1 MYDNIIVRFQNT
13 NKTLYNTNKIP
24 YLCRPNGSISQ
35 CPNVLIMKLQTNPQL
50 ELASSYVRG
59 TNKNVFLTGKAGT
72 GKTTFL
78 HQLKKDSL
86 KRMAIV
92 APTGVA
98 AINAGGVTIHS
109 FFQLPFG
116 AWIPG
121 VQQQQRNFTSEKLKV
136 IRALDLLVID
146 EISMVR
152 ADLLDAI
159 DEVLRK
165 YKDRSKPFGGVQLLM
180 IGDLHQ
186 LPPIV
191 KDEEWAMLQPY
202 YTTAYFFGSRALQQ
216 SNPVAIELKHIYR
229 QADETFIG
237 LLNKVR
243 DNKIDAQVLDVLNSR
258 YQPNFEP
265 TDAEPYITLSSHNAS
280 AQAINTAKL
289 AKLTTELHTFKA
301 TVTGDFPAFSY
312 PTDEILEFKVGAQVM
327 FVKND
332 GIEKRY
338 YNGKIGKITRIADGT
353 IHVICPGSVM
363 PIMVGTVDWQNI
375 KYTLNDSTK
384 EMESDEIGCF
394 TQVPLKLAWAIT
406 IHKSQGLTFERAII
420 DANAAFAHG
429 QVYVALSRCKTF
441 EGIVL
446 KTKIAT
452 SSIRTDGVVRN
463 YSEDMDRNPP
473 TEQDLH
479 DSKIA
484 FQRELVRDLFDCRT
498 ISAAFSKANQTILGN
513 DHTIN
518 KSAVAA
524 FKDAYIQCENEVIAV
539 ADKFAPQMEFYL
551 FENTLPED
559 NATLQ
564 GRLQKAGVYFEEKL
578 YKTLW
583 QNLCKIIIETDNK
596 SIAEDAKKEMDAL
609 KKAIFIKN
617 ATFVAAQTAF
627 TTDTYL
633 RAKADADLDFARAAQ
648 AAAPQKNAVA
658 DSSSPH
664 PVLLNRLK
672 AWREQSATERSVELY
687 MIIST
692 PTLSE
697 LTEKLPTN
705 SKELGTIKGLGMIK
719 VRQFGEEI
727 TDIIQQYCQEYN
739 VPKTQFSLLDA
750 KPTPTAANM
759 AKGDTKLISFQM
771 FKAGK
776 TVAEIAASR
785 SLVSGTIEGHLVHF
799 VGTGELKI
807 TDVMPLEKVDKITTF
822 FAENPTKN
830 SADAMAHFQNQYSYN
845 DFRMVGAHL
854 KKA

>member
-1 MYDNIIVRFQNT
+1 
-13 NKTLYNTNKIP
+13 
-24 YLCRPNGSISQ
+24 
-35 CPNVLIMKLQTNPQL
+35 MKLQTNPQL
-50 ELASSYVRG
+50 ELAANYVRG

-165 YKDRSKPFGGVQLLM
+165 YKDRTKPFGGVQLLM

-191 KDEEWAMLQPY
+191 KDEEWAMLQPH

-243 DNKIDAQVLDVLNSR
+243 DNKIDAQVLDLLNSR

-265 TDAEPYITLSSHNAS
+265 TEAEPYITLSSHNAS
-280 AQAINTAKL
+280 AQAINTTKL
-289 AKLTTELHTFKA
+289 GKLTTDLHTFKA
-301 TVTGDFPAFSY
+301 VVRGDFPAFSY
-312 PTDEILEFKVGAQVM
+312 PTEEVLEFKVGAQVM

-332 GIEKRY
+332 SPEKRY
-338 YNGKIGKITRIADGT
+338 YNGKIGKITSIKEGT
-353 IHVICPGSVM
+353 IYVTCPGSVM
-363 PIMVGTVDWQNI
+363 PIAVGAVDWTNI
-375 KYTLNDSTK
+375 KYTLNDGTK
-384 EMESDEIGCF
+384 EMDADEIGSF

-473 TEQDLH
+473 TEQDLQR
-479 DSKIA
+479 SKME
-484 FQRELVRDLFDCRT
+484 FQRSLVRELFDCKT

-518 KSAVAA
+518 KSAVEA
-524 FKDAYIQCENEVIAV
+524 FKNCYIQCENEIIAV
-539 ADKFAPQMEFYL
+539 AEKFVPQMEFYL
-551 FENTLPED
+551 FEETLPET

-564 GRLQKAGVYFEEKL
+564 ARLQKAGVYFEEKL
-578 YKTLW
+578 YKNLW
-583 QNLCKIIIETDNK
+583 QALCKIIIETDNK
-596 SIAEDAKKEMDAL
+596 SLSEDAHKEMDAL
-609 KKAIFIKN
+609 KKAVFIKN
-617 ATFVAAQTAF
+617 ATFVAAQKAF
-627 TTDTYL
+627 TSDSYL
-633 RAKADADLDFARAAQ
+633 RAKADADLDYAKAAQ
-648 AAAPQKNAVA
+648 AAAPSKSAIA
-658 DSSSPH
+658 DATSPH

-672 AWREQSATERSVELY
+672 SWREQTATEKNCELY
-687 MIIST
+687 MVIST
-692 PTLSE
+692 PTLTE
-697 LTEKLPTN
+697 LVDKMPTN
-705 SKELGTIKGLGMIK
+705 SKELGVIKGLGVVKI
-719 VRQFGEEI
+719 RQFGEEI

-750 KPTPTAANM
+750 TPTEKGKLANLP
-759 AKGDTKLISFQM
+759 KTDTKRASFDM

-776 TVAEIAASR
+776 TVAEIAAER
-785 SLVSGTIEGHLVHF
+785 GFVSGTIEGHLVHF
-799 VGTGELKI
+799 VGTGDLSI
-807 TDVMPLEKVDKITTF
+807 TEIMPLEKVDKIVAF
-822 FAENPTKN
+822 FTENPDKS
-830 SADAMAHFQNQYSYN
+830 SADAMLHFQNQYSYM
-845 DFRMVGAHL
+845 DFRAVREHL
-854 KKA
+854 KQP